1 MEDKRDLTSGSIL
14 KKLVIY
20 FLPIAAGTWFQQLYN
35 AVDAVIVGRY
45 VGTTALAAVGGS
57 SAMLIMLLIGF
68 FVNLSGGASV
78 VFAQLKGAG
87 RRSELGKA
95 TGTAVSLCLTGGA
108 VLTVFCI
115 VAAPLLLRLMRTPED
130 CMRESVVYLRIYF
143 SGTIFQLLA
152 NMESGILRA
161 TGESRAPFLYML
173 VSCLTNIVLDFVFV
187 LFFGLGVA
195 GVAIATVLSQL
206 LNAALTTVRLLRTDD
221 PSRLLLSNIRV
232 DRRLFAMMMRL
243 GIPAGLQASM
253 YNVSNM
259 VLQVG
264 INMIGT
270 VAAASWALS
279 GRLDGFYWATANAAG
294 VAVTNFVG
302 QNYGAGRYDRIRECE
317 KVAMLLFMGVT
328 VGFSILLLLIGP
340 AALRWFSPDPA
351 VQKTT
356 YDIMLAFVPYY
367 FIWAVIEVLSGV
379 LRGAGDAIRPVIIT
393 GLGICLLRIVW
404 MFTAFMA
411 CPELS
416 VLCFSYPLSW
426 AVTALALIIRYRR
439 GSWLKKRPA

>member
-1 MEDKRDLTSGSIL
+1 MAPVILMARNSHKAAYHALYLTGMEPVYLYPAETEHAFLNGCIQPETVGRELMNHPQAAAVFITSPTYDGVVSDIEGIAEAAHRCGALLIVDEAHGAHFGFHPYFPQSAIRQGADIVIQSVHKTLPSLTQTALLHVSGDLTDREMLRRMLGIYQTSSPSYVLMASIDQC
-14 KKLVIY
+14 V
-20 FLPIAAGTWFQQLYN
+20 
-35 AVDAVIVGRY
+35 R
-45 VGTTALAAVGGS
+45 
-57 SAMLIMLLIGF
+57 M
-68 FVNLSGGASV
+68 LSGKGGELFDLFSRE
-78 VFAQLKGAG
+78 LKMFWEEAG
-87 RRSELGKA
+87 KLENL
-95 TGTAVSLCLTGGA
+95 
-108 VLTVFCI
+108 
-115 VAAPLLLRLMRTPED
+115 E
-130 CMRESVVYLRIYF
+130 
-143 SGTIFQLLA
+143 
-152 NMESGILRA
+152 
-161 TGESRAPFLYML
+161 
-173 VSCLTNIVLDFVFV
+173 
-187 LFFGLGVA
+187 
-195 GVAIATVLSQL
+195 AI
-206 LNAALTTVRLLRTDD
+206 RTDD

-340 AALRWFSPDPA
+340 AALRWFSPAPA

-411 CPELS
+411 RPELS

-439 GSWLKKRPA
+439 GSWLKERPA